1 MPLVRPLTVIGD
13 DEAEPVILLG
23 VDVAVY
29 VLTAAPPVAPGV
41 KVTDAVVL
49 APVAVPI
56 VGACGTVVAVTALVG
71 LDGVPVPTLLI
82 ADTVNVYEVPD
93 AKPVTEI
100 GDDAPIA
107 VIESGVEVTI

>member
-1 MPLVRPLTVIGD
+1 LVRPVTEIGD
-13 DEAEPVILLG
+13 DAAEPVMLLG
-23 VDVAVY
+23 VDVAVK
-29 VLTAAPPVAPGV
+29 VLTAAPPVAPAV

-56 VGACGTVVAVTALVG
+56 VGACGIVVAVTALVA

-82 ADTVNVYEVPD
+82 ADTVNVYETPD

-100 GDDAPIA
+100 GDAVPVA
-107 VIESGVEVTI
+107 VIELGVEVTM

>member
-1 MPLVRPLTVIGD
+1 LVRPVTEIGD
-13 DEAEPVILLG
+13 DAAEPVILLG
-23 VDVAVY
+23 VDVAVK
-29 VLTAAPPVAPGV
+29 VLTAAPPVAPAV

-56 VGACGTVVAVTALVG
+56 VGACGIVVAVTALVA

-82 ADTVNVYEVPD
+82 AATVNVYETPD

-100 GDDAPIA
+100 GDAVPVA
-107 VIESGVEVTI
+107 VIELGVEVTM